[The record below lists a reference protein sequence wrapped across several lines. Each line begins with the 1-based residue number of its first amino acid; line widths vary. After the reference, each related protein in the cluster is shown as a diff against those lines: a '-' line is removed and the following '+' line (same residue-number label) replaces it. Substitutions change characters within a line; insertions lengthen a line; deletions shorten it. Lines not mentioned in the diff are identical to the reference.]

1 MPVPVQA
8 FMENVLADEGWVAP
22 LSSESAERLILKLE
36 DALPEGTVLDDERAA
51 AIRQDLRT
59 LAELVSALKAGRL
72 TETQL
77 VDAWIG
83 PLVR

>member
-1 MPVPVQA
+1 MPVPVQS

-22 LSSESAERLILKLE
+22 LSSESAEQVILKLE
-36 DALPEGTVLDDERAA
+36 DALPEGTVLDDARAA
-51 AIRQDLRT
+51 RIRQDLRT
-59 LAELVSALKAGRL
+59 LADLVSALKAGRL